1 MPAGSPDTTLPNG
14 QDGAIPPGVAGY
26 ARKTKAK
33 KPVDMN
39 ASKLLK
45 HRIAQLEQDAAGEK
59 DQEAEI
65 EREVK
70 KASREMMQQVSKM
83 TDMAKIEHLTR
94 KSSELLADMRRMERE
109 NQKNKKRGDA
119 LQKEKDAN
127 RTELSKTVGLK
138 DKLEK
143 LCRELQK
150 DNNKYKNDNKTF
162 QDNLKHNSASYD
174 EKYSILLSKLEGIQ
188 EEKDHPRKQV
198 VEIGVETLFRNRFKS
213 FIEQYELREL
223 HFHSQMRT
231 KELEVQYH
239 MARYERE
246 KKNAEAEAAKARQLQ
261 EQVRTF
267 TKTETELRNQLN
279 VYVDKFKQVEDTL
292 NNSNDLF
299 LTFRKEMEEMSK
311 KTKRLEKENE
321 TMKRKHEATNAN
333 IISMAEERE
342 AMRTKTAEATKK
354 TGKLISI
361 IEQMQQQGRKVP
373 PGMAATLESC
383 YSDSNGQ
390 VDGDGS
396 DYSDEGDDDEQS
408 EEFDDDT
415 EEEPQ
420 AADDVPPR
428 PCGPERPPVSAPQAA
443 TNGH

>member
-1 MPAGSPDTTLPNG
+1 MSNSQADVVMSNG
-14 QDGAIPPGVAGY
+14 QDGHAHAPATSLKKG
-26 ARKTKAK
+26 KQKKA
-33 KPVDMN
+33 VDSN
-39 ASKLLK
+39 ESAKLLAQ
-45 HRIAQLEQDAAGEK
+45 RITQLEQESAGEK

-70 KASREMMQQVSKM
+70 RANRDLAQQVAKM
-83 TDMAKIEHLTR
+83 SDLQKIEHLTR
-94 KSSELLADMRRMERE
+94 RSSELLADMRRVERE

-138 DKLEK
+138 EKLEK
-143 LCRELQK
+143 LCRELQR
-150 DNNKYKNDNKTF
+150 DNNKYKNENKTL
-162 QDNLKHNSASYD
+162 QDNLKHNSSAYD
-174 EKYSILLSKLEGIQ
+174 EKHAALLAKLEGIQ

-198 VEIGVETLFRNRFKS
+198 VDMSVDTLFRNRFKS

-223 HFHSQMRT
+223 HFHSLMRT
-231 KELEVQYH
+231 KELEVQYN

-246 KKNAEAEAAKARQLQ
+246 KKLAEAEATRARNLQ
-261 EQVRTF
+261 NQVQTF
-267 TKTETELRNQLN
+267 TKTESELRNQLN

-299 LTFRKEMEEMSK
+299 LTFRKEMEDMSK
-311 KTKRLEKENE
+311 KTKRLERENE

-333 IISMAEERE
+333 IIRMAEERE
-342 AMRTKTAEATKK
+342 DWRKKAAEATKRAE
-354 TGKLISI
+354 KLRSI

-373 PGMAATLESC
+373 SGMAATLESC
-383 YSDSNGQ
+383 YSDSNGHM
-390 VDGDGS
+390 DGDGS
-396 DYSDEGDDDEQS
+396 DYSDDEEGEEDPS
-408 EEFDDDT
+408 EFDDDT

-420 AADDVPPR
+420 PAEGEPLR
-428 PCGPERPPVSAPQAA
+428 PYGPERPPVPQAT

>member
-1 MPAGSPDTTLPNG
+1 MPISQADAAMSNG
-14 QDGAIPPGVAGY
+14 QDGHAHPPAPSLKKG
-26 ARKTKAK
+26 KQKKA
-33 KPVDMN
+33 VDSN
-39 ASKLLK
+39 ESAKLLAQ
-45 HRIAQLEQDAAGEK
+45 RITQLEQESAGEK

-70 KASREMMQQVSKM
+70 RANRDLAQQVAKM
-83 TDMAKIEHLTR
+83 SDLQKIEHLTR
-94 KSSELLADMRRMERE
+94 RSSELLADMRRVERE

-138 DKLEK
+138 EKLEK
-143 LCRELQK
+143 LCRELQR
-150 DNNKYKNDNKTF
+150 DNNKYKNENKTL
-162 QDNLKHNSASYD
+162 QDNLKHNNSAYD
-174 EKYSILLSKLEGIQ
+174 EKHAALLAKLEGIQ

-198 VEIGVETLFRNRFKS
+198 VDMSVDTLFRNRFKS

-223 HFHSQMRT
+223 HFHSLMRT
-231 KELEVQYH
+231 KELEVQYN

-246 KKNAEAEAAKARQLQ
+246 KKLAEAEATRARNLQ
-261 EQVRTF
+261 NQVQTF

-299 LTFRKEMEEMSK
+299 LTFRKEMEDMSK

-333 IISMAEERE
+333 IIRMAEERE
-342 AMRTKTAEATKK
+342 DWRKKAAEATKRAE
-354 TGKLISI
+354 KLRSI

-373 PGMAATLESC
+373 PGMATTLESC
-383 YSDSNGQ
+383 YSDSNGHM
-390 VDGDGS
+390 DGDGS
-396 DYSDEGDDDEQS
+396 DYSDDDEVEDDPS
-408 EEFDDDT
+408 EFDEDT

-420 AADDVPPR
+420 PTDAEPPR
-428 PCGPERPPVSAPQAA
+428 PYGPERPPAPQAT

>member
-1 MPAGSPDTTLPNG
+1 MSNG
-14 QDGAIPPGVAGY
+14 QDGHAHPPAMALKKG
-26 ARKTKAK
+26 KQKKA
-33 KPVDMN
+33 VDSN
-39 ASKLLK
+39 ESAKLLAQ
-45 HRIAQLEQDAAGEK
+45 RITQLEQESAGEK

-70 KASREMMQQVSKM
+70 RANRDLAQQVAKM
-83 TDMAKIEHLTR
+83 SDLQKIEHLTR
-94 KSSELLADMRRMERE
+94 RSSELLADMRRVERE

-138 DKLEK
+138 EKLEK
-143 LCRELQK
+143 LCRELQR
-150 DNNKYKNDNKTF
+150 DNNKYKNENKTL
-162 QDNLKHNSASYD
+162 QDNLKHNSSAYD
-174 EKYSILLSKLEGIQ
+174 EKHAALLAKLEGIQ

-198 VEIGVETLFRNRFKS
+198 VDMGVDTLFRNRFKS

-223 HFHSQMRT
+223 HFHSLMRT
-231 KELEVQYH
+231 KELEVQYN

-246 KKNAEAEAAKARQLQ
+246 KKLAEAEATRARNLQ
-261 EQVRTF
+261 NQVQTF

-299 LTFRKEMEEMSK
+299 LTFRKEMEDMSK

-333 IISMAEERE
+333 IIRMAEERE
-342 AMRTKTAEATKK
+342 DWRKKAAEATKRAE
-354 TGKLISI
+354 KLRSI

-373 PGMAATLESC
+373 PGMTATLESC
-383 YSDSNGQ
+383 YSDSNGHM
-390 VDGDGS
+390 DGDGS
-396 DYSDEGDDDEQS
+396 DYSDDEEIEDDPS
-408 EEFDDDT
+408 EFDEDT

-420 AADDVPPR
+420 SADAEPPR
-428 PCGPERPPVSAPQAA
+428 PYGPERPPAPQAT

>member
-1 MPAGSPDTTLPNG
+1 MPLSQADADMSNG
-14 QDGAIPPGVAGY
+14 QDGHAHPPAASLKKG
-26 ARKTKAK
+26 KQKKA
-33 KPVDMN
+33 VDSN
-39 ASKLLK
+39 ESAKLLAQ
-45 HRIAQLEQDAAGEK
+45 RISQLEQESAGEK

-70 KASREMMQQVSKM
+70 RANRDLAQQVAKM
-83 TDMAKIEHLTR
+83 SDLQKIEHLTR
-94 KSSELLADMRRMERE
+94 RSSELLADMRRVERE

-138 DKLEK
+138 EKLEK
-143 LCRELQK
+143 LCRELQR
-150 DNNKYKNDNKTF
+150 DNNKYKNENKTL
-162 QDNLKHNSASYD
+162 QDNLKHNSSAYD
-174 EKYSILLSKLEGIQ
+174 EKHAALLAKLEGIQ

-198 VEIGVETLFRNRFKS
+198 VDMSVDTLFKNRFKS

-223 HFHSQMRT
+223 HFHSTMRT
-231 KELEVQYH
+231 KELEVQYN

-246 KKNAEAEAAKARQLQ
+246 KKLAEAESTRARNLQ
-261 EQVRTF
+261 AQVQTF

-299 LTFRKEMEEMSK
+299 LTFRKEMEDMSK

-333 IISMAEERE
+333 IIRMAEERE
-342 AMRTKTAEATKK
+342 DWRKKAAEAIKRAE
-354 TGKLISI
+354 KLRSI

-373 PGMAATLESC
+373 PGAAATLESC
-383 YSDSNGQ
+383 YSDSNGHM
-390 VDGDGS
+390 DGDGS
-396 DYSDEGDDDEQS
+396 DYSDEEEEGEEDPS
-408 EEFDDDT
+408 EFDDDT

-420 AADDVPPR
+420 PGEPEPPR
-428 PCGPERPPVSAPQAA
+428 PYGPERPPVPQAA

>member
-1 MPAGSPDTTLPNG
+1 MPLSQADADMSNG
-14 QDGAIPPGVAGY
+14 QDGHAHPPASLKKG
-26 ARKTKAK
+26 KQKKA
-33 KPVDMN
+33 VDSN
-39 ASKLLK
+39 ESAKLLAQ
-45 HRIAQLEQDAAGEK
+45 RISQLEQESAGEK

-70 KASREMMQQVSKM
+70 RANRDLAQQVAKM
-83 TDMAKIEHLTR
+83 SDLQKIEHLTR
-94 KSSELLADMRRMERE
+94 RSSELLADMRRVERE

-138 DKLEK
+138 EKLEK
-143 LCRELQK
+143 LCRELQR
-150 DNNKYKNDNKTF
+150 DNNKYKNENKTL
-162 QDNLKHNSASYD
+162 QDNLKHNSSAYD
-174 EKYSILLSKLEGIQ
+174 EKHAALLAKLEGIQ

-198 VEIGVETLFRNRFKS
+198 VDMSVDTLFKNRFKS

-223 HFHSQMRT
+223 HFHSTMRT
-231 KELEVQYH
+231 KELEVQYN

-246 KKNAEAEAAKARQLQ
+246 KKLAEAESTRARNLQ
-261 EQVRTF
+261 AQVQTF

-299 LTFRKEMEEMSK
+299 LTFRKEMEDMSK

-333 IISMAEERE
+333 IIRMAEERE
-342 AMRTKTAEATKK
+342 DWRKKAAEAIKRAE
-354 TGKLISI
+354 KLRSI

-373 PGMAATLESC
+373 PGAAATLESC
-383 YSDSNGQ
+383 YSDSNGHM
-390 VDGDGS
+390 DGDGS
-396 DYSDEGDDDEQS
+396 DYSDEEEEGEEDPS
-408 EEFDDDT
+408 EFDDDT

-420 AADDVPPR
+420 PGEPEPPR
-428 PCGPERPPVSAPQAA
+428 PYGPERPPVPQAA